1 MCGSRNDNGS
11 FDLKVK
17 RARGIEKERER
28 AGGRGEINKS
38 KCDKMNAFFT
48 ILHSVDKSEICSLD
62 QYRMAFYGRDVTQP
76 ILFNSWFSF
85 VRQTPNGRNQTYLM
99 IFFSPPYT
107 HALDVTC
114 HDRMMLMI
122 QLIKDIIEFGIQIAN
137 DIEFNV
143 REKTDTK

>member
-1 MCGSRNDNGS
+1 MLTRSISNG
-11 FDLKVK
+11 FLWP
-17 RARGIEKERER
+17 RRHLTNFIQFL
-28 AGGRGEINKS
+28 I
-38 KCDKMNAFFT
+38 F
-48 ILHSVDKSEICSLD
+48 ICTPNTKW
-62 QYRMAFYGRDVTQP
+62 TQSN
-76 ILFNSWFSF
+76 LFND
-85 VRQTPNGRNQTYLM
+85 
-99 IFFSPPYT
+99 FFSPPYT